1 MEGVR
6 RLEFNVPAS
15 VKEGISSALTEVK
28 ETCSSLSIN
37 VLNYKRYG
45 RVFLEQMKL
54 NPNAVL
60 DIAIQVCITVCLE

>member
-28 ETCSSLSIN
+28 ETCSSLSVNI
-37 VLNYKRYG
+37 LQYERYG
-45 RVFLEQMKL
+45 KEFLKKM
-54 NPNAVL
+54 NVSPDAVL
-60 DIAIQVCITVCLE
+60 QLAIQVSTLAG